1 MRLSTSELAF
11 LAPRLRG
18 YLRTTAPGWREI
30 VDAADYL
37 RGELGISK
45 SLWGEAC
52 LAMGREQAAI
62 AVAIVSAKPAGH
74 FRSTPGGYFH
84 GIVAKAKTSELNL
97 ARTVW
102 GLRQATAPKSNRPAG
117 RAGGLHS
124 SRSWS

>member
-1 MRLSTSELAF
+1 MQLSTKELTF

-18 YLRTTAPGWREI
+18 YLRSTTPDWREI

-52 LAMGREQAAI
+52 IAMGREPAAI
-62 AVAIVSAKPAGH
+62 AIAIVSAKPAEH

-84 GIVAKAKTSELNL
+84 GMVAKAKTGELNL
-97 ARTVW
+97 ARTIW
-102 GLRQATAPKSNRPAG
+102 GLRQANARPQQRSG
-117 RAGGLHS
+117 IRATTGQGG
-124 SRSWS
+124 